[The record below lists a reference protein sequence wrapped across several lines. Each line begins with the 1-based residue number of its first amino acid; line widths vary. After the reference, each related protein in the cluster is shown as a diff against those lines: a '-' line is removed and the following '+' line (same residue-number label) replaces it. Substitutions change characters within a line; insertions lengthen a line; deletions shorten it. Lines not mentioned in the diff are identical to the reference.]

1 MAAKKPALA
10 GPPAED
16 LVLLRALE
24 PIRADGVDYAP
35 GDALELDAAA
45 AKGLLASGAAELA
58 S

>member
-1 MAAKKPALA
+1 MATTAKDPFAKLK
-10 GPPAED
+10 G
-16 LVLLRALE
+16 VVQLRALE
-24 PIRADGVDYAP
+24 PVRADGVDYAP